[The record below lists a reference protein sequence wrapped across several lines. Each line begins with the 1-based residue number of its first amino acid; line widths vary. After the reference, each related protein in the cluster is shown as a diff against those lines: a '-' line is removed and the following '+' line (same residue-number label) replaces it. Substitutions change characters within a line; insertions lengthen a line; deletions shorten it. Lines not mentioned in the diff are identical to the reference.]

1 MITVGSVVG
10 EAANLS
16 ATCSCRIPAQPLLRT
31 SARDLKRRL
40 GTSVRVEKPVF
51 ISRPTPCPKR
61 QQRYGITTAAT
72 RSYNP
77 SASPEEDGGAH
88 FLKTTLPLALS
99 LALCNMDRIVLS
111 VAIVPIAREFGFS
124 IAAQGLIQSAFLWGY
139 MGTQLLGGTLAD
151 RVGGKLVMA
160 WGIALFSLTSLMM
173 PLALSKAVAAAALT
187 FPAVLATRVCIGLGE
202 GVALPSM
209 NNMVAG
215 LPTAKRSTALG
226 IAFTGFHCGNLIGLA
241 ISPMILAAYGW
252 RALFLIFGILGGPLL
267 AFWLSVVPD
276 PPPKRPKSIMQ
287 PVKEKVTVA
296 RLLRSPATWAI
307 IVVNIVNHWGYFI
320 YLNWMPSYFHHVFG
334 LDMKSSSFLSFLP
347 WTVMAIGSMSAGLLA
362 DTLVRRG
369 MSVTRVRKAVQTVA
383 FVIPAAALLVLA
395 NPGISTTTAVA
406 CLTIALGTTSL
417 GQAGFVA
424 NMADIA
430 PGNAGQMFGLCN
442 TFGSLSGIVG
452 VSIVGYV
459 VQRTGSF
466 SPIFKMTAVLYV
478 FGTLIWNL
486 FCTGNVVF
494 E

>member
-1 MITVGSVVG
+1 
-10 EAANLS
+10 
-16 ATCSCRIPAQPLLRT
+16 
-31 SARDLKRRL
+31 
-40 GTSVRVEKPVF
+40 
-51 ISRPTPCPKR
+51 
-61 QQRYGITTAAT
+61 
-72 RSYNP
+72 
-77 SASPEEDGGAH
+77 
-88 FLKTTLPLALS
+88 
-99 LALCNMDRIVLS
+99 MDRIVLS
-111 VAIVPIAREFGFS
+111 VAIVPIAKEFGFG

-139 MGTQLLGGTLAD
+139 MGTQLLGGTMAD

-160 WGIALFSLTSLMM
+160 WGIAVFSLTSLLM

-202 GVALPSM
+202 GVALPAM

-215 LPTAKRSTALG
+215 LQREKRSTALG

-241 ISPMILAAYGW
+241 VSPIILAAFGW
-252 RALFLIFGILGGPLL
+252 RSLFLIFGILGGPLL
-267 AFWLSVVPD
+267 AFWLSVVPTST
-276 PPPKRPKSIMQ
+276 PKGREGTISPAK
-287 PVKEKVTVA
+287 KKVNA
-296 RLLRSPATWAI
+296 AILLRSPATWAI

-347 WTVMAIGSMSAGLLA
+347 WTVMALGSMSAGLLA
-362 DTLVRRG
+362 DGLVRRG
-369 MSVTRVRKAVQTVA
+369 MSVTNVRKAVQTVA
-383 FVIPAAALLVLA
+383 FLIPAAALIVLA

-452 VSIVGYV
+452 VSLVGYV
-459 VQRTGSF
+459 VQLTGSF
-466 SPIFKMTAVLYV
+466 SPVFKMTAGLYI
-478 FGTLIWNL
+478 FGTIVWNL

-494 E
+494 D

>member
-1 MITVGSVVG
+1 MAV
-10 EAANLS
+10 EAQA
-16 ATCSCRIPAQPLLRT
+16 T
-31 SARDLKRRL
+31 SAPANALSRSPQTDKYAVVDLGGTQILVEEGRWYTCNRLQAEPGSKVQLGRVLALKDEGVFHVGAPYLETVIVEAETRRTPRSPRL
-40 GTSVRVEKPVF
+40 QRVRVAA
-51 ISRPTPCPKR
+51 
-61 QQRYGITTAAT
+61 TAAYELPA
-72 RSYNP
+72 R
-77 SASPEEDGGAH
+77 PEDDKGAA
-88 FLKTTLPLALS
+88 FFGTTLPLALS

-139 MGTQLLGGTLAD
+139 MGTQLLGGTMAD

-160 WGIALFSLTSLMM
+160 WGIAIFSLTSLLM
-173 PLALSKAVAAAALT
+173 PLALSGAVAAAALT

-202 GVALPSM
+202 GVALPAM

-215 LPTAKRSTALG
+215 LPREKRSTALG

-241 ISPMILAAYGW
+241 VSPIILAA
-252 RALFLIFGILGGPLL
+252 FG
-267 AFWLSVVPD
+267 
-276 PPPKRPKSIMQ
+276 R
-287 PVKEKVTVA
+287 
-296 RLLRSPATWAI
+296 ATWAI

-334 LDMKSSSFLSFLP
+334 LDMKASSFLSFLP
-347 WTVMAIGSMSAGLLA
+347 WTVMALGSMSAGLLA
-362 DTLVRRG
+362 DGLVRRG
-369 MSVTRVRKAVQTVA
+369 MSVTNVRKALQTVA
-383 FVIPAAALLVLA
+383 FVIPAAALVVLA

-452 VSIVGYV
+452 VSLVGYL
-459 VQRTGSF
+459 VQLTGSF
-466 SPIFKMTAVLYV
+466 SPVFKITAALYI
-478 FGTLIWNL
+478 FGTIIWNL
-486 FCTGNVVF
+486 FCTGNVIF
-494 E
+494 D